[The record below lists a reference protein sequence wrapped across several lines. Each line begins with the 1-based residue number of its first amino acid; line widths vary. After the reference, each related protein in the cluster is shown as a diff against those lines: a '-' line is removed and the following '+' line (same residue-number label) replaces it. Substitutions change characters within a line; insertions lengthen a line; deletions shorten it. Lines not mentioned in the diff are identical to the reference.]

1 MHIVFVHKTFPAQF
15 GHIARHLVRQHGCRA
30 TFVSQMAPRDVDGV
44 ECVQYKLQ
52 GGATDNTHYCSRTF
66 ENAVWH
72 AHAVFE
78 ALKARPDI
86 KPDLIVGHSGFG
98 STIYLRELYDAP
110 IVNYFEYFYRAHQS
124 DMDFRPD
131 FPNPQIDLLRTYTRN
146 AMLLADLENCH
157 AGYSPTRWQRDRL
170 PGMFHDKVRVIFD
183 GVDTEFW
190 RRRPNVTR
198 QVAGRGVPD
207 DVKIVTYASRGL
219 ESLRGF
225 DIFMRMAKRIC
236 QRRSDVLFVVAGKD
250 EICYGG
256 DHKVIVGD
264 SFKKW
269 VLAQDE
275 YDLARFAFVDFLPPS
290 QLAQLLSISDLH
302 VYLTVPFV
310 LSWSLFD
317 ALACGATVLASDTP
331 PVRELI
337 EHGQTGL
344 LVDFFDIDGFA
355 DAACQVLD
363 SPRDYH
369 ALGAKGVE
377 LIREKYSLD
386 VCVPRLMELLRE
398 VLKKPARP

>member
-1 MHIVFVHKTFPAQF
+1 MHILFVHKTFPAQF
-15 GHIARHLVRQHGCRA
+15 GHIARHLVRRHGCRA
-30 TFVSQMAPRDVDGV
+30 TFVSQMPTREVDGV
-44 ECVQYKLQ
+44 ECIQYKLQ
-52 GGATDNTHYCSRTF
+52 GGATDDTHYCSRTF

-78 ALKARPDI
+78 ALHARPDI
-86 KPDLIVGHSGFG
+86 KPDLVVGHSGFG

-131 FPNPQIDLLRTYTRN
+131 FPSPQIDLLRTYTRN
-146 AMLLADLENCH
+146 AMLLADLENCT
-157 AGYSPTRWQRDRL
+157 AGYGPTRWQRDRL
-170 PGMFHDKVRVIFD
+170 PAMFHDKVRVIFD

-190 RRRPNVTR
+190 RRRADAPR
-198 QVAGRGVPD
+198 RVAGHDVPEGL
-207 DVKIVTYASRGL
+207 KIVTYAARGL

-256 DHKVIVGD
+256 DQKVIGGD

-269 VLAQDE
+269 VLAQDA
-275 YDLARFAFVDFLPPS
+275 YDLTRFAFVDFLPSS
-290 QLAQLLSISDLH
+290 QLAQLFSISDLH

-337 EHGQTGL
+337 ENGRTGL
-344 LVDFFDIDGFA
+344 LVDFFDVDGFA
-355 DAACQVLD
+355 DAACRVLE
-363 SPRDYH
+363 SPRDYR
-369 ALGAKGVE
+369 AFGANGIE
-377 LIREKYSLD
+377 LVREKYSLD
-386 VCVPRLMELLRE
+386 VCLPRMMDLYQE
-398 VLKKPARP
+398 VIG